1 MNREE
6 AHKNIELLKLKDNFL
21 DACDIGSLHLLIN
34 EIFDDFEKYENK
46 SCESC
51 KYCDKG
57 QNIQWCDNPEVNKY
71 RNMAP
76 RVDLDFYCK
85 YWSAKDKDK

>member
-1 MNREE
+1 MTREQFE
-6 AHKNIELLKLKDNFL
+6 DVYKDTSSKQL
-21 DACDIGSLHLLIN
+21 RDMLYATIK
-34 EIFDDFEKYENK
+34 KYENR

-71 RNMAP
+71 RNMAH

-85 YWSAKDKDK
+85 YWSAKDDKNI